1 MAPVVTSSAS
11 RAPEASSSSSSSRA
25 NSHYND
31 DRFDDFDRCSGLSFS
46 LRSPTSPASP
56 LSHRYRRSYR
66 DSASSASDPYAP
78 LHLRRSS
85 KGDALSHPNR
95 GVTPRLSSEAQTL
108 LSFASS
114 FQTLLDSQAPFSST
128 HSAYSELLSVSHSAF
143 PPSTLPITAL
153 TNLISSSAT
162 TSTSSSSK
170 SSFSSDSTTL
180 TDSNT
185 SSNSMAGVG
194 TATTAGLDLLGILAE
209 EVNWDPQHKGAPGAT
224 QLALLGQSLQSHHE
238 AKQKLWAGHI
248 LGSLGLIEPD
258 GSRRNSF
265 STLNTSEPPS
275 KAYAR
280 LPAPAAVS
288 QASEQRT
295 RSQPRKAATMA
306 EDPLNTMTLTKRT
319 ALFYENLYEHLCPG
333 ILPRAY
339 IYPKL
344 GRKLHDQDASFAALA
359 LSISLLGLLGVT
371 LPKPS
376 SSSLNIRADESNSI
390 EAQLQRPFVMPSVP
404 PERRSK
410 AHESGVLRVQAA
422 QLIEKILLL
431 RLSASDGGI
440 SFGQTP
446 TLETVLTSF
455 FLSLAMYNLDD
466 AAHEGGMPSFI
477 EWKDASFFRFCETI
491 TLAKILGLDQV
502 GASVVSGGKQVSEEA
517 VVWSMLVRAERWW
530 TGHKLDYV
538 CQLDTAASLMTLE
551 RGDKASRKRAK
562 RDEEESSSVPS
573 KRTRASQP
581 MEFLVKL
588 GFASIRDHLLYRF
601 RDLIDC
607 WSHTCAANSCHR
619 LTSEAAVRIHD
630 SLASLDLSSSS
641 SVPHAGDPILIDL
654 ARQALRAKLW
664 IACLNHNLVSV
675 HAQGPLRPDQPLHI
689 ALDTL
694 DLLEDLD
701 QLVLRPLPSNAAVG
715 DATQEALQA
724 IRDCVSRLPQGQF
737 AAEMFSFE
745 QIEASDES
753 ESPRSASPRAAEE
766 EGTARS
772 NSTTITRAAQSVLDN
787 LDRFLNRV
795 VS

>member
-1 MAPVVTSSAS
+1 MAPAATASAS
-11 RAPEASSSSSSSRA
+11 RAPEVSSSR
-25 NSHYND
+25 SGD
-31 DRFDDFDRCSGLSFS
+31 DRHDDLPTSP
-46 LRSPTSPASP
+46 RSPTSRASRASP
-56 LSHRYRRSYR
+56 SSHLYRRTHRYSAHESSHRR
-66 DSASSASDPYAP
+66 P
-78 LHLRRSS
+78 S
-85 KGDALSHPNR
+85 KGDLLPHHQR
-95 GVTPRLSSEAQTL
+95 GATLRPSPEPPTL

-114 FQTLLDSQAPFSST
+114 FQTLIDAQAPVSST

-143 PPSTLPITAL
+143 PPSTLPISAL
-153 TNLISSSAT
+153 TDLISSSAT
-162 TSTSSSSK
+162 SSVLSSSK
-170 SSFSSDSTTL
+170 SSFSSVSTSL
-180 TDSNT
+180 IDGNA
-185 SSNSMAGVG
+185 NSMGGVG

-209 EVNWDPQHKGAPGAT
+209 EVDWDPQHKGASGAA

-248 LGSLGLIEPD
+248 LGSLGLFSPSA
-258 GSRRNSF
+258 SRRNSF
-265 STLNTSEPPS
+265 STLNASEPPA
-275 KAYAR
+275 KAYSR
-280 LPAPAAVS
+280 LPANYAS
-288 QASEQRT
+288 QASEQTSRAH
-295 RSQPRKAATMA
+295 PRKAASLVD
-306 EDPLNTMTLTKRT
+306 DPLNTMTLTKRT

-333 ILPRAY
+333 IVPRAY

-344 GRKLHDQDASFAALA
+344 GRKSHDQDPSFAALA
-359 LSISLLGLLGVT
+359 LSISLLGLLGLT

-376 SSSLNIRADESNSI
+376 SSSSKSHADESSI
-390 EAQLQRPFVMPSVP
+390 DAQLQRPFVMPCVP

-410 AHESGVLRVQAA
+410 AQESGQLRLQAA

-431 RLSASDGGI
+431 RLSASGGGV
-440 SFGQTP
+440 SFGQAP

-466 AAHEGGMPSFI
+466 AAHQGGMPSFT

-502 GASVVSGGKQVSEEA
+502 GHAAATSGTVSEEA
-517 VVWSMLVRAERWW
+517 MVWSMLVRAERWW
-530 TGHKLDYV
+530 AEQKLGYV
-538 CQLDTAASLMTLE
+538 CQMDIAASLTASE
-551 RGDKASRKRAK
+551 RGGGGSRKRVK
-562 RDEEESSSVPS
+562 SDEDSTNTMPS
-573 KRTRASQP
+573 KRARATQP

-588 GFASIRDHLLYRF
+588 GFASVRDHLLYRF

-607 WSHTCAANSCHR
+607 WSHNCSPSCQR
-619 LTSEAAVRIHD
+619 LTSDTAVRIHD
-630 SLASLDLSSSS
+630 SLASLGLSSN
-641 SVPHAGDPILIDL
+641 ANLAANPILIDL

-701 QLVLRPLPSNAAVG
+701 QLVLRPLPSDAALG
-715 DATQEALQA
+715 DAIQEALQA
-724 IRDCVSRLPQGQF
+724 IRLCVGKLPEGQF

-745 QIEASDES
+745 QVEASDES
-753 ESPRSASPRAAEE
+753 DSPGASPRAEDGGA
-766 EGTARS
+766 ARS
-772 NSTTITRAAQSVLDN
+772 NSTTITRAAQSVMDN